1 MQDWIKVFMQGQGE
15 GCVHAAT
22 LHFSISVDSEVS
34 PGFLPALSLVVLNEG
49 ESSLP
54 AGLFGYLET
63 IWQFLLVTAG
73 GGCYLHLVQ
82 RGGDAAGRSTQ
93 DNLAPLPPAKNQ
105 PTSQQGPG

>member
-1 MQDWIKVFMQGQGE
+1 MQGQGE
-15 GCVHAAT
+15 GCIHAAT
-22 LHFSISVDSEVS
+22 LHISISVDSEVS

-82 RGGDAAGRSTQ
+82 RGGDVAGRTFYTGRPPST
-93 DNLAPLPPAKNQ
+93 APSKEPAQK
-105 PTSQQGPG
+105 SAGPRLRTPV